1 MPRCT
6 PLFALLFAAL
16 TSTTASAN
24 VPRTPTSPSQPPSD
38 AAMDASHAAYAQQW
52 DTAIEQSRSG
62 NTLAALIAM
71 ERLMDSPLLA
81 DFDAER
87 RGRAA
92 QFAGWTAAMQK
103 QPALARR
110 YLQQALLALPGD
122 ASILTTLV
130 SLDLNDDQPAAALEH
145 LTQALARADSPL
157 AIDHHTVSYLQ
168 YHLREQP
175 AQRMALLQALFDNGW
190 KIAGT
195 EPTGLWLDLATL
207 QADNGRGD
215 AIPATLAR
223 IDTPAELIRLRSDKR
238 FDRYVDR
245 HDARFDPVKAA
256 QAHLDTLRVSGL
268 LDGDLDARLVDFSST
283 LLMLDRNEEVL
294 ALTDDLAEAVAQGQ
308 APSAAKAEWLA
319 WLLNSRVAAL
329 RRLGRTDEVLETAK
343 LAARIGTLGPDG
355 LEHQM
360 NVAFVLSSLGK
371 TQEAGAAMA
380 KLSDLSG
387 YGQAAQAVIQFA
399 AARQRGD
406 AAAAAAARAVIVDQR
421 QDARLFHR
429 EMLLEEGDLDGAA
442 AVLIEQLRSPLE
454 RSDALASLQDMR
466 VYPSLPGDVRIDA
479 AWREL
484 KQRADVQAEVSR
496 VGRIE
501 RYDLVGS
508 ATSR

>member
-81 DFDAER
+81 DFDAAR

-92 QFAGWTAAMQK
+92 QIAGWTAAMQK

-157 AIDHHTVSYLQ
+157 AIDRHTVSYLQ
-168 YHLREQP
+168 YYLREQP

-215 AIPATLAR
+215 AIPTTLAR

-343 LAARIGTLGPDG
+343 LAARIGALGPDG

-360 NVAFVLSSLGK
+360 NVAFVLSSLGQA
-371 TQEAGAAMA
+371 QEAGAAMA
-380 KLSDLSG
+380 TLSDLSG

-442 AVLIEQLRSPLE
+442 SVLIEQLRSPLE

>member
-6 PLFALLFAAL
+6 PLLALLFAAL

-24 VPRTPTSPSQPPSD
+24 VPRTPTSPSQPPPD
-38 AAMDASHAAYAQQW
+38 AALDASHAEYAQQW

-92 QFAGWTAAMQK
+92 QFAGWTAAKQK

-110 YLQQALLALPGD
+110 YLQQALQALPGD
-122 ASILTTLV
+122 AHILATLM
-130 SLDLNDDQPAAALEH
+130 SLDLNDDQPAAAVEH
-145 LTQALARADSPL
+145 LTQALARADGPL
-157 AIDHHTVSYLQ
+157 PIDHHAVNYLQ

-175 AQRMALLQALFDNGW
+175 VQRMALLQALFDNGW
-190 KIAGT
+190 KSGGI

-215 AIPATLAR
+215 AVRATLTR

-238 FDRYVDR
+238 FDHYVDR
-245 HDARFDPVKAA
+245 ADARFDPVKAA
-256 QAHLDTLRVSGL
+256 QAHLDALRVSGL
-268 LDGDLDARLVDFSST
+268 LDGELDARLVDFSST

-294 ALTDDLAEAVAQGQ
+294 ALTDDLAEAVAEGQ
-308 APSAAKAEWLA
+308 SPSAAKAEWLA
-319 WLLNSRVAAL
+319 WLLNSRIAAL
-329 RRLGRTDEVLETAK
+329 RRLERTDEALATAK
-343 LAARIGTLGPDG
+343 LAARIGAFGPDG

-360 NVAFVLSSLGK
+360 NLAFVLNSVGQ
-371 TQEAGAAMA
+371 TQEADAAMA
-380 KLSDLSG
+380 TLTDLSG
-387 YGQAAQAVIQFA
+387 YGQAAQALIRFA
-399 AARQRGD
+399 AARERGD
-406 AAAAAAARAVIVDQR
+406 ATAAAAARAVIVAQR
-421 QDARLFHR
+421 QGARLFYR

>member
-38 AAMDASHAAYAQQW
+38 AAMDAAHAAYAQQW

-71 ERLMDSPLLA
+71 ERLMDNPLLA

-92 QFAGWTAAMQK
+92 QIAGWTAAMQK

-110 YLQQALLALPGD
+110 YLQLALLALPGD

-130 SLDLNDDQPAAALEH
+130 SLDLNDDQPAAAVEH

-190 KIAGT
+190 KSAGT
-195 EPTGLWLDLATL
+195 EPTGLWLELATL

-215 AIPATLAR
+215 AIPTTLAR

-256 QAHLDTLRVSGL
+256 QRHLDALRVSGL

-294 ALTDDLAEAVAQGQ
+294 GLTDTLAEAAAEGQ
-308 APSAAKAEWLA
+308 SPSAANAEWLA
-319 WLLNSRVAAL
+319 WLLNSRIAAL
-329 RRLGRTDEVLETAK
+329 RRLGRTDEVLATAK
-343 LAARIGTLGPDG
+343 LAARIGALGPDG

-360 NVAFVLSSLGK
+360 NVAFVLSSLGQA
-371 TQEAGAAMA
+371 QEAGAAIA
-380 KLSDLSG
+380 TLTDLSG
-387 YGQAAQAVIQFA
+387 YGRAAQAVIQFA

-406 AAAAAAARAVIVDQR
+406 AAAAAAARAVIIAQR
-421 QDARLFHR
+421 RDARLFHR

-466 VYPSLPGDVRIDA
+466 VYPSLPGDVRIDS
-479 AWREL
+479 AWRAL

>member
-6 PLFALLFAAL
+6 PLFALLLAAL
-16 TSTTASAN
+16 TSATASAN
-24 VPRTPTSPSQPPSD
+24 VPRTPASTSQPPHD
-38 AAMDASHAAYAQQW
+38 AAMDASHAEYAQQW

-92 QFAGWTAAMQK
+92 QFAGWTAAKQK

-110 YLQQALLALPGD
+110 YLQQALQALPGD
-122 ASILTTLV
+122 AHILATLV
-130 SLDLNDDQPAAALEH
+130 SLDLNDDQPAAAVEH
-145 LTQALARADSPL
+145 LTQALARADGPL
-157 AIDHHTVSYLQ
+157 PIDHRVISYLQ

-175 AQRMALLQALFDNGW
+175 VQRMELLQALFDNGW
-190 KIAGT
+190 KSGGI
-195 EPTGLWLDLATL
+195 EPTGLWLALATL
-207 QADNGRGD
+207 QADNGRSD
-215 AIPATLAR
+215 AIPTTLAR
-223 IDTPAELIRLRSDKR
+223 INTPAELIRLRSDKR

-245 HDARFDPVKAA
+245 RDVRFDPVKAA
-256 QAHLDTLRVSGL
+256 QVHLDALRVSGL

-294 ALTDDLAEAVAQGQ
+294 ALTADLAEAVAEGQ
-308 APSAAKAEWLA
+308 SPSAAKAEWLA
-319 WLLNSRVAAL
+319 WLLNSRIGAL
-329 RRLGRTDEVLETAK
+329 RRLGRTDEALATAK
-343 LAARIGTLGPDG
+343 LAARIGALGPDG

-360 NVAFVLSSLGK
+360 NLAFVLNSLGQ
-371 TQEAGAAMA
+371 TQEAGTVMDT
-380 KLSDLSG
+380 LTELSG
-387 YGQAAQAVIQFA
+387 YGQAAQALIQFA

-406 AAAAAAARAVIVDQR
+406 ASAAAAARAVIVTQR
-421 QDARLFHR
+421 QDARLFYR
-429 EMLLEEGDLDGAA
+429 EMLLEEGDLDAAA

-508 ATSR
+508 TTSR